1 MLVIDDLQVD
11 MWPEEREKFH
21 PAEVQANETFVEV
34 AEHVRDVVGD
44 DDLYYVAWAAQ
55 TAGAWAFG
63 LFELLCYCNAAGAV
77 VPDELLD
84 RCLESDFDEDRPI
97 ARKVEELRAR
107 ARAREAASG

>member
-1 MLVIDDLQVD
+1 

-84 RCLESDFDEDRPI
+84 RCLESETHYGLITPEVD
-97 ARKVEELRAR
+97 KLRERNRNR
-107 ARAREAASG
+107 AAEVS